1 MNWISAKTLPPVGE
15 DVLVFSEALGLIA
28 VASLEESDDCLYWES
43 DNDTLAASPLDT
55 VTHWMP
61 LPLPPS

>member
-28 VASLEESDDCLYWES
+28 VASLEEGDEGLYWES
-43 DNDTLAASPLDT
+43 DNDTLDT